1 VELVLLLIPVSV
13 LYAYMALKLG
23 TGSVAT
29 PGPGLYPLLLA
40 MGIFVLSVALAGQG
54 WRRKGGFVLAA
65 ARAERRVWLT
75 VAAYAAGI
83 LVYPVGLKSLGY
95 IPSTIALLSY
105 LLFLAGMRRVVFGLI
120 LASVFTVATY
130 GLFATFLGVPLP

>member
-1 VELVLLLIPVSV
+1 VELVLVLIPVSA
-13 LYAYMALKLG
+13 LYAFVALKLG
-23 TGSVAT
+23 TGSIAA

-40 MGIFVLSVALAGQG
+40 IGIFVLSVALVGQG
-54 WRRKGGFVLAA
+54 WRRKGGFALAA
-65 ARAERRVWLT
+65 VRAERRIWLT
-75 VAAYAAGI
+75 VGAYAAGI

-105 LLFLAGMRRVVFGLI
+105 LLFLAGMRRVIFGLI